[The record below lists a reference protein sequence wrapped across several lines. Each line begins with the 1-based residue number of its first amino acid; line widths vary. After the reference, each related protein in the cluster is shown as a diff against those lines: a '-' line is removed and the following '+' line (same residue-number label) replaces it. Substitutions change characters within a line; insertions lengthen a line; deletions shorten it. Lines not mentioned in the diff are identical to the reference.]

1 MPRNNDLKKILLIGS
16 GPIVIGQGCEFDY
29 SGVQAC
35 KALRE
40 EGYKVVLVN
49 SNPATIMTDPEF
61 ADRTYIEPI
70 TAEVVEA
77 ILEREKPDA
86 ILPTMGGQTALNVAM
101 ELNRNGALGRHN
113 VRLIGAN
120 AQAIAKGEDRQL
132 FKEAMLRIG
141 LDVPR
146 SGIAHSLADA
156 SHIAEMIGKFPLII
170 RPAFTLGGS
179 GGGIAYNREE
189 LDEIVERGLALSPV
203 TEVLIEES
211 LVGWKEF
218 EMEVMRDCADNCV
231 VICSIEN
238 FDPMGVHT
246 GDSITVAPAQTLS
259 DREFQMMRD
268 ASFDVIREIGVETGG
283 SNIQFAVNPLNGRMV
298 VIEMNPRVSRSSALA
313 SKATGFPIAK
323 IAAKL
328 AVGYTLDEIR
338 NDITRETPA
347 SFEPTI
353 DYCVVKIPRFTFE
366 KFPHADPTLT
376 TQMKSVGEAMAIGR
390 TFKEALQK
398 ALRSL
403 EIKRFGLCGDGNEK
417 RVDEETLRLKL
428 AIPNAERIFHM
439 AQAFQDG
446 MSIDEVFELTRID
459 RWFLHNVRQIVE
471 EQGRLLCSTG
481 ILPVGQTGVSPV
493 SLPQTQ
499 SAGETPTVPT
509 GKMPVLPTPIFR
521 AMDPH
526 GDIAITH
533 RNLPH
538 WQQEGA
544 TYFVTFRLADAVP
557 AALLREWKQEFDAWL
572 KFHPEPWDAR
582 TKHEY
587 QKRFQEGRDQWFD
600 QGHGACLFKQS
611 EIATAVADALRYFDG
626 ERYVLDSWVIMP
638 NHVHVLVQP
647 MGGFSL
653 SAILHS
659 WKSFTAKAINR
670 IKGTKGD
677 LWQDENYDRIVRDFD
692 ELQGYREY
700 IARNPEEA
708 KLTQGQFMIGGAGVL
723 QREDDR
729 ASETPTGQIVEEQ
742 GKSRS
747 TGILP
752 VGQTGVS
759 PVSQQ
764 QSAGETPTVPTGKMP
779 VLPAEWR
786 RAKKLG
792 FSDRQLAVA
801 RGVSET
807 AIRAERKAAG
817 VIPTYRLVDTC
828 AAEFEAFTPYYYST
842 YGTENEMR
850 RTEKRKIM
858 ILGGGPNR
866 IGQGIEFDYCCV
878 HAAFALRDLGFET
891 IMVNSNP
898 ETVSTDYDTSD
909 KLYFE
914 PLTLEDVLNIYDQ
927 ELPEGVIV
935 QFGGQTPLNLAAG
948 LKAAGVPII
957 GTQPESIEMAEDRKL
972 FAAMLDKLG
981 LRQTPSGSAVSAEE
995 AISIAERIG
1004 FPILVR
1010 PSFVLGGRAM
1020 ELVYHVEDLR
1030 RYMRNAIEVSPDRP
1044 VLVDRFLEDAIEV
1057 DVDCIADGE
1066 TSVIGAI
1073 MEHIEQ
1079 AGIHS
1084 GDSAC
1089 VIPTFSLSD
1098 AILKEIAA
1106 ATKAMARELKVCG
1119 LMNVQFAVK
1128 GDDVYVL
1135 EVNPRAS
1142 RTVPFVSKAIGVPL
1156 AKLAAKVMTGK
1167 KLGELGFT
1175 EAIVPK
1181 HFSVKEA
1188 VFPFLRYQGSDIAL
1202 GPEMKSTGE
1211 VMGIDADL
1219 GLAYAKS
1226 QMAAPPPLP
1235 RGGNVFISVKDSDK
1249 ENVISVARDFVD
1261 LGFEVIATSGTR
1273 DTLDAAGIPVTK
1285 VFKVREGRPN
1295 VLDRVKN
1302 GEIHFIINTPSGK
1315 IPREDEVAI
1324 RNASLAQKIPI
1335 MTTIRAAQASA
1346 NGIRSLQRSSL
1357 QVKTLQ
1363 EYHGK

>member
-1 MPRNNDLKKILLIGS
+1 MPRNNDLHKILLIGS

-40 EGYKVVLVN
+40 EGYEIVLVN

-70 TAEVVEA
+70 TPEVIEA

-86 ILPTMGGQTALNVAM
+86 ILPTMGGQTALNAAM
-101 ELNRNGALGRHN
+101 ELSRNGALARHG

-120 AQAIAKGEDRQL
+120 AQAISKGEDRQL

-156 SHIAEMIGKFPLII
+156 SRIADTIGKFPLII

-179 GGGIAYNREE
+179 GGGIAYNRDE

-203 TEVLIEES
+203 NEVLIEES

-218 EMEVMRDCADNCV
+218 EMEVMRDSADNCV

-259 DREFQMMRD
+259 DKEFQMMRD
-268 ASFDVIREIGVETGG
+268 ASFAVIREIGVETGG
-283 SNIQFAVNPLNGRMV
+283 SNIQFAVNPQNGRMV

-353 DYCVVKIPRFTFE
+353 DYCVIKIPRFTFE
-366 KFPHADPTLT
+366 KFPQADATLT

-403 EIKRFGLCGDGNEK
+403 ETKRFGLCGDGANK
-417 RVDEETLRLKL
+417 RVDSEVLRLRL
-428 AIPNAERIFHM
+428 AIPNAERIFYV
-439 AQAFQDG
+439 AQAFEDG
-446 MSIDEVFELTRID
+446 LSVDEVFELTKID
-459 RWFLHNVRQIVE
+459 PWFLRNVRQIVDE
-471 EQGRLLCSTG
+471 SQRIGNGQELRSGANKLPLLPGELHRL
-481 ILPVGQTGVSPV
+481 
-493 SLPQTQ
+493 
-499 SAGETPTVPT
+499 
-509 GKMPVLPTPIFR
+509 
-521 AMDPH
+521 
-526 GDIAITH
+526 
-533 RNLPH
+533 
-538 WQQEGA
+538 
-544 TYFVTFRLADAVP
+544 
-557 AALLREWKQEFDAWL
+557 
-572 KFHPEPWDAR
+572 
-582 TKHEY
+582 
-587 QKRFQEGRDQWFD
+587 
-600 QGHGACLFKQS
+600 
-611 EIATAVADALRYFDG
+611 
-626 ERYVLDSWVIMP
+626 
-638 NHVHVLVQP
+638 
-647 MGGFSL
+647 
-653 SAILHS
+653 
-659 WKSFTAKAINR
+659 
-670 IKGTKGD
+670 
-677 LWQDENYDRIVRDFD
+677 
-692 ELQGYREY
+692 
-700 IARNPEEA
+700 
-708 KLTQGQFMIGGAGVL
+708 
-723 QREDDR
+723 
-729 ASETPTGQIVEEQ
+729 
-742 GKSRS
+742 
-747 TGILP
+747 
-752 VGQTGVS
+752 
-759 PVSQQ
+759 
-764 QSAGETPTVPTGKMP
+764 
-779 VLPAEWR
+779 
-786 RAKKLG
+786 KKLG
-792 FSDRQLAVA
+792 FSDKQLAIA
-801 RGVSET
+801 HGVSEIE
-807 AIRAERKAAG
+807 IRAKRKTAK
-817 VIPTYRLVDTC
+817 VVPTYRLVDTC

-850 RTEKRKIM
+850 RSDRRKIM

-878 HAAFALRDLGFET
+878 HAAFALRELGFET

-927 ELPEGVIV
+927 EAPEGVIV
-935 QFGGQTPLNLAAG
+935 QFGGQTPLNLAEG
-948 LKAAGVPII
+948 LRDAGVPII

-972 FAAMLDKLG
+972 FAAMLDNLG

-995 AISIAERIG
+995 AISIARQVG
-1004 FPILVR
+1004 YPVLVR

-1020 ELVYHVEDLR
+1020 ELVYNDEDLT
-1030 RYMRNAIEVSPDRP
+1030 RYVRNAIDVSPDRP

-1066 TSVIGAI
+1066 ISVIGAI
-1073 MEHIEQ
+1073 MEHIEE

-1089 VIPTFSLSD
+1089 VIPTFSLSGKV
-1098 AILKEIAA
+1098 LGEIAS
-1106 ATKAMARELKVCG
+1106 ATKSMARELKVRG

-1128 GDDVYVL
+1128 GENVYVL

-1156 AKLAAKVMTGK
+1156 AKYAAQIMTGEK
-1167 KLGELGFT
+1167 SLRDLGFT
-1175 EAIVPK
+1175 KEIVPK

-1188 VFPFLRYQGSDIAL
+1188 VFPFLRYQGIDIAL

-1235 RGGNVFISVKDSDK
+1235 KGGNVFISVKDDDK
-1249 ENVISVARDFVD
+1249 PNVILLAHEFVG
-1261 LGFEVIATSGTR
+1261 LGFKIISTSGTAA
-1273 DTLDAAGIPVTK
+1273 TLAAANVPVTEVYK
-1285 VFKVREGRPN
+1285 IREGRPH
-1295 VLDRVKN
+1295 VLDLVRN
-1302 GEIHFIINTPSGK
+1302 GDINFIINTPSGK
-1315 IPREDEVAI
+1315 IPREDEVRI
-1324 RNASLAQKIPI
+1324 RNASLARKIPI

-1346 NGIRSLQRSSL
+1346 NGIRSLQKSNL

-1363 EYHGK
+1363 EYHASNAGGGKVPGKASRSRS